1 MKKFS
6 LLILLI
12 TISLNSFGQILN
24 EKDIYGKWRV
34 LDILEKPTSPQFQ
47 PLIDGFSNST
57 FSFNQNGNFE
67 LTTTS
72 PSELFTIVTEM
83 TNGTKWKFEKDEQYI
98 NIGTEKDRY
107 SVMGISISEINRSKL
122 FHLTESGITLEV
134 KKVE

>member
-12 TISLNSFGQILN
+12 TLSFNSFGQISN
-24 EKDIYGKWRV
+24 EKDIYGKWSV
-34 LDILEKPTSPQFQ
+34 VDIMEKPTNPQFQ

-57 FSFNQNGNFE
+57 FSFKQNGNFE

-72 PSELFTIVTEM
+72 SSELFAMVTEM
-83 TNGTKWKFEKDEQYI
+83 TNGTKWKFEKNKQYI
-98 NIGTEKDRY
+98 KIGTEEDGY
-107 SVMGISISEINRSKL
+107 SIMEISISEINGSKL
-122 FHLTESGITLEV
+122 FHLTESKMTLEM